1 MDAVTAAVTSYVAT
15 RWYRAPE
22 LLTGGLEYGYA
33 VDLWAAGCIMG
44 ELIDQQPLFP
54 GDSDIDQL
62 YRIQLVLGPIT
73 GEQLRALSA
82 SPRYAHVKFPPLPP
96 PEGLRNRYAGRFDRV
111 ALDFLQRLLTMEPQG
126 RMTAAE
132 ALDHPYLRHFERSAP
147 YRLIE
152 PPLAASRSPYCGN
165 FVRQQKQALP
175 KAVYRRQVQKA
186 LQLEAVVEGHEVA
199 LPQRAKAPKTQQ

>member
-22 LLTGGLEYGYA
+22 LLTGGLDRCESLLPLVCESLTVQPEGEQLLDKDA
-33 VDLWAAGCIMG
+33 TIRCIMG

-82 SPRYAHVKFPPLPP
+82 SPRWQRL
-96 PEGLRNRYAGRFDRV
+96 AGSVTSGF
-111 ALDFLQRLLTMEPQG
+111 RLLTMEPQG

-132 ALDHPYLRHFERSAP
+132 ALEHPYLRHFEQSAP
-147 YRLIE
+147 HRLIE
-152 PPLAASRSPYCGN
+152 PPLATSRSPYCGN

-175 KAVYRRQVQKA
+175 KAVHRRQVAKA

-199 LPQRAKAPKTQQ
+199 LPQRAKALKTQQ